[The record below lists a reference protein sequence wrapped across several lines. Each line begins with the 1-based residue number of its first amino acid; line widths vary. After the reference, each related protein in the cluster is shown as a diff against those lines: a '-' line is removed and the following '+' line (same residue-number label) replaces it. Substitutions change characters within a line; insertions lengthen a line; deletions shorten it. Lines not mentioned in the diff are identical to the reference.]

1 MADHYDYKTVSLAA
15 TGSWEAILSAHGIE
29 MRKLNQNGP
38 CPLCGGHD
46 RAHFFEREG
55 RIMNYCRHGC
65 GNSGPGNE
73 VSTPEYLIMEKNG
86 WQFPD
91 MVRAVAEYLRV
102 TPEET
107 IRSFRAQSMARASKP
122 ASMPA
127 GHREDPE
134 KSLAQLEK
142 CKPAP
147 THKYLIM
154 NNTASHG
161 DVLTLGKFLAV
172 ELFSQAGELVNIA
185 ALGVGDAVHYAA
197 GGVSFGATARL
208 KPESEHDGRII
219 LARDYAEAWR
229 IWWKECGK
237 AEVRAA
243 ISVDNFIYM
252 TRRCKSQ
259 FTHVACTQ
267 EEIEEFEEIGCDT
280 YLTLPIYKGMIA

>member
-1 MADHYDYKTVSLAA
+1 MADHYDYKTVSQAA

-38 CPLCGGHD
+38 CPLCDGHD

-73 VSTPEYLIMEKNG
+73 VSTPEYLIMQKNG
-86 WQFPD
+86 WQFTD
-91 MVRAVAEYLRV
+91 MVRSVAEFLRV

-107 IRSFRAQSMARASKP
+107 IRAFRAQSQARAKKP

-127 GHREDPE
+127 SHVEDAE
-134 KSLAQLEK
+134 KASSQLAK
-142 CKPAP
+142 CKPEP
-147 THKYLIM
+147 THRYLLM
-154 NNTASHG
+154 NNTAARS

-172 ELFSQAGELVNIA
+172 ELYSAADEMVNLA
-185 ALGVGDAVHYAA
+185 EFGVDDAIHYAA
-197 GGVSFGATARL
+197 GGISFGATARL
-208 KPESEHDGRII
+208 KPEGEHDGRII
-219 LARDYAEAWR
+219 LAKDYAEAWR

-243 ISVDNFIYM
+243 LCADNFIYM
-252 TRRCKSQ
+252 TRRCREQ
-259 FTHVACTQ
+259 FTHVACGHDAADEM
-267 EEIEEFEEIGCDT
+267 EELGHDV
-280 YLTLPIYKGMIA
+280 YLTRGAYKGMIA